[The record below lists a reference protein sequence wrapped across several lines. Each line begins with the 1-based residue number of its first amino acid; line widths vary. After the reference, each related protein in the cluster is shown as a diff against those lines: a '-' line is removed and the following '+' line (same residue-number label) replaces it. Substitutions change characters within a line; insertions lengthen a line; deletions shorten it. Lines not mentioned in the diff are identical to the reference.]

1 MRLFLIYVFIGLI
14 FLGLSTY
21 VFAEETNKI
30 QLFSLRLQKVFSDI
44 LESIFILNKKEDNV
58 YQEKYF
64 NLLQELSQLKLN
76 LKSVDEKNKKIS
88 ELKNFK
94 KLEFLK
100 KDHYGYFY
108 FETHPLADEGDVIVD
123 SNLTL
128 IGFVFKKNK
137 NFMIVKSLLYPEIE
151 FNVSDINGEFL
162 GTGKTTGDGFLE
174 VILSSPKEIKKDSP
188 IFTYGQ
194 DNIFPPNFLIG
205 SLYEIKKTGKEEKL
219 IVKLEGIFE
228 SKNFYLFK

>member
-1 MRLFLIYVFIGLI
+1 MMRPFLIYITIALI
-14 FLGLSTY
+14 FLGLSTF

-30 QLFSLRLQKVFSDI
+30 QLFSLKIQRVFESI
-44 LESIFILNKKEDNV
+44 LENIFVLNKKENV

-76 LKSVDEKNKKIS
+76 LKSVDEENKKIS
-88 ELKNFK
+88 ELKNLK
-94 KLEFLK
+94 KLDLLK
-100 KDHYGYFY
+100 RDPYGYFY
-108 FETHPLADEGDVIVD
+108 FENHPLANEGDIVVD

-137 NFMIVKSLLYPEIE
+137 SFIIVKSLLYPEIE

-174 VILSSPKEIKKDSP
+174 VVLSSAKEIKKDSP
-188 IFTYGQ
+188 IFTYGK
-194 DNIFPPNFLIG
+194 DNIFPPNFLVG
-205 SLYEIKKTGKEEKL
+205 SLYEVKKTGRQEKL
-219 IVKLEGIFE
+219 IVKLEGVFE
-228 SKNFYLFK
+228 GKDFYLFK